1 MQISD
6 GSPDVCSTDLS
17 EATGKSATAVGS
29 WVDRD
34 GDNII
39 DGDEVVL
46 ASGTNSSA
54 FGSGAQATADN
65 TIASGAGSR
74 ADVVGSS
81 AYGVGCVAPSSGL
94 FGGSRAFGAQ
104 SQVRGQLSTGLGA
117 GRNDKQNTRLSGG
130 GV

>member
-1 MQISD
+1 MGFFFSSRRRHTRCALVTGVQTCALPISR
-6 GSPDVCSTDLS
+6 S

-54 FGSGAQATADN
+54 FGSGAQATADD
-65 TIASGAGSR
+65 TIASGARSR

-81 AYGVGCVAPSSGL
+81 AYGVGSVATSSGL
-94 FGGSRAFGAQ
+94 FGGSSAFGAQ
-104 SQVRGQLSTGLGA
+104 SQTMGQLRTA
-117 GRNDKQNTRLSGG
+117 RR
-130 GV
+130 

>member
-1 MQISD
+1 MRISD
-6 GSPDVCSTDLS
+6 WSSDVCSSDLATGAYSAAVGSSASATQSNSTALGTYALADGEFSTALGARS

-54 FGSGAQATADN
+54 FGSGAQATADDKLGR
-65 TIASGAGSR
+65 ASCREKGW
-74 ADVVGSS
+74 
-81 AYGVGCVAPSSGL
+81 
-94 FGGSRAFGAQ
+94 Q
-104 SQVRGQLSTGLGA
+104 SV
-117 GRNDKQNTRLSGG
+117 
-130 GV
+130 